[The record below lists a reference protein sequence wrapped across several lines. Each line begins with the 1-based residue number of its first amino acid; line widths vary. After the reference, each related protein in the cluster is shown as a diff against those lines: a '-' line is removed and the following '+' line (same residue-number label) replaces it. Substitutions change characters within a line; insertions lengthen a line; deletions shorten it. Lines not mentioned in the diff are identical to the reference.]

1 MQTNKTDLKTSSL
14 IPHISYLRRKM
25 RRRFTLIELLVV
37 IAIIAILAAMLLPAL
52 NQARKKARCTDC
64 LSHLRSIGT
73 MVAMYWDD
81 YKNGIPSKF
90 KYGNDARSWGS
101 LLFDLY
107 IGRKSMKFNSAYN
120 KNCLRPIMRG
130 TIFACAE
137 MSPKNPN
144 RTDVT
149 AYSYTYQQ
157 DCVCKNEN
165 KAPYSWVTNYPNVTP
180 FRAKNASKFIFMTDY
195 NGSGA
200 LTAVSTVITPTST
213 ACRID
218 LRHPGQSVNY
228 LMLDNHA
235 ENRVRARVNKGVSL
249 TPVY

>member
-1 MQTNKTDLKTSSL
+1 MNKISSFISHHSSL
-14 IPHISYLRRKM
+14 ARK
-25 RRRFTLIELLVV
+25 RSFTLIELLVV

-90 KYGNDARSWGS
+90 KYNADARGWAS
-101 LLFDLY
+101 LLYELY
-107 IGRKSMKFNSAYN
+107 IGKKSMKFSSAYN
-120 KNCLRPIMRG
+120 KNNMHPIMRG

-144 RTDVT
+144 RTSINDG
-149 AYSYTYQQ
+149 SYTYQQ

-165 KAPYSWVTNYPNVTP
+165 KSPYSWVTSYPKVTP
-180 FRAKNASKFIFMTDY
+180 FRTKNASKFIFLTDS

-235 ENRVRARVNKGVSL
+235 ENRVRARVNKGVSI